1 MIEITFEYYVICCV
15 FLGMGG
21 VTSLPLP
28 GVAEVLLRDANALQ
42 VAQGRPSRPR
52 GDDEPQGTPP
62 CDPGGCPRPLVNRNI
77 PHLITPR
84 QTVVAGDRLLIRW
97 YQPEGINRYT
107 VTLRRRQD
115 GAVWRETVSGN
126 SLVYEGEFLE
136 PETWVV
142 VTVDAHNGEQ
152 PGRSQFSV
160 LSQEDQHQLYQ
171 QRSEAISSDLTPLEA
186 LLGQVNLYEQS
197 QALANSIDLL
207 YQAIATSLEHPD
219 LYCRLAA
226 LYDTH
231 YPELKPLNLSA
242 DLREQAQQQDGTCD
256 TH

>member
-1 MIEITFEYYVICCV
+1 MILHRLIV
-15 FLGMGG
+15 FLSCF
-21 VTSLPLP
+21 SLAWLTLSSQLSSHAGERSRRFPQ
-28 GVAEVLLRDANALQ
+28 LRLSDT
-42 VAQGRPSRPR
+42 RESPEE
-52 GDDEPQGTPP
+52 DEENGQRTPP

-97 YQPEGINRYT
+97 YQPQGINRYT
-107 VTLRRRQD
+107 ITLRRRQD

-160 LSQEDQHQLYQ
+160 LSQEEQNQLQQH
-171 QRSEAISSDLTPLEA
+171 RSQAISSDLTPLEA
-186 LLGQVNLYEQS
+186 LLSQVDLYEQW

-207 YQAIATSLEHPD
+207 YQAIATSPEEPD

-231 YPELKPLNLSA
+231 YRDLAPLNLSA
-242 DLREQAQQQDGTCD
+242 DLREQAQQQGQTCD
-256 TH
+256 IR